1 MGYKVGTN
9 VIMSTDACT
18 SLWETEGG
26 GRGVA
31 CQYVSHGTP
40 CGVSKIVDPK
50 TTIPG
55 GNLGLL
61 FRTSQYPKIMTKN
74 VINIVTASTIISRS
88 DNSKLCAQRFY
99 VAEETFPQSVYHQ
112 CLEEQSLS

>member
-1 MGYKVGTN
+1 MEYKVGTN

-18 SLWETEGG
+18 SLWETGG
-26 GRGVA
+26 GGVA

-40 CGVSKIVDPK
+40 CVVSKIVDPK

-74 VINIVTASTIISRS
+74 VINIVTVSTILSRS
-88 DNSKLCAQRFY
+88 DNSKSCAQSFY
-99 VAEETFPQSVYHQ
+99 AIEENFPQSVINR
-112 CLEEQSLS
+112 LEEQNLS